1 MATFPH
7 LSGWCTSAALVAE
20 HPTRS
25 SETAES
31 FHDRCAG
38 AWESKGGVTRC
49 TCSCH
54 TGDEAPVTR
63 QIRVQARAQ
72 AVTAGKRSAK
82 FLDDIYEHLRADGEL
97 TFEAPEDPKEN
108 KSLRERIYSAARRK
122 GMRVKVT
129 NKDGVIRAEVK

>member
-7 LSGWCTSAALVAE
+7 LSGWCTSAKMVEAE
-20 HPTRS
+20 PHRS
-25 SETAES
+25 SESAES
-31 FHDRCAG
+31 FHARCQA
-38 AWESKGGVTRC
+38 AWQAPHGVVRC
-49 TCSCH
+49 TCGCH

-97 TFEAPEDPKEN
+97 TLEAPEDPKEN